1 MLGRGTQGQ
10 PALRPFLLFFL
21 SVLFAETPELHAVT
35 HPGAPLS
42 VPRAMFFA
50 GISPRL
56 PWVLLAFVMVAAAAS
71 LSIALA
77 LLHSKSRQLDAA
89 VKAARSGRGF
99 EIARVEVL
107 ESIARN
113 APLPESVERI
123 ALAIEKRL
131 VGSACLIALAS
142 SNRSVSTG
150 PVMVAP
156 SLPEEIQAK
165 ILPLLSSELGA
176 WEKNIADPKWQEKLL
191 RGLLD
196 ALQRSGLEFTEGN
209 QSAVPSPNGMP
220 AGRVVLFFKNSQTE
234 DSQIGNE
241 NLLVWASR
249 LVSLAI
255 EHCSMHER
263 LLHDARHDILTGLPN
278 RAVAEDRL
286 EQALARAQR
295 HKKVFA
301 VLCIDL
307 DGFKGINDELG
318 HQTGDEVLRV
328 IGGRLRSRIRHSDTL
343 ARVGGDEFWAII
355 EDCPVE
361 SAARVVAQSLI
372 TALETPVTVGAQ
384 QLHVSAS
391 IGITMY
397 PADAGTATELK
408 RQADQAMYRAKSLGG
423 RRISFASEVPDSGSK
438 TGMSISANAT

>member
-1 MLGRGTQGQ
+1 MLRRGTHGQ
-10 PALRPFLLFFL
+10 PALGPYLLFFL
-21 SVLFAETPELHAVT
+21 SVLFAATRELRGFT
-35 HPGAPLS
+35 QPGAPLS
-42 VPRAMFFA
+42 LPARALSA
-50 GISPRL
+50 WVSASL
-56 PWVLLAFVMVAAAAS
+56 PWVVPAIVVVAGAS

-89 VKAARSGRGF
+89 VKAARSSRAF

-123 ALAIEKRL
+123 ALAIERRL
-131 VGSACLIALAS
+131 PGTACLIVLAS
-142 SNRSVSTG
+142 PNSSMKTG
-150 PVMVAP
+150 PVIVAP
-156 SLPEEIQAK
+156 GLPEHVQAK
-165 ILPLLSSELGA
+165 ILSLLSAELGDS
-176 WEKNIADPKWQEKLL
+176 EKNIADPKGQDKLL

-196 ALQRSGLEFTEGN
+196 VLQRSGLEFTEGS
-209 QSAVPSPNGMP
+209 QSAVPSSNVMP
-220 AGRVVLFFKNSQTE
+220 AGRVVLFFKNPQAE
-234 DSQIGNE
+234 DLQIGNQS
-241 NLLVWASR
+241 LLVWASR
-249 LVSLAI
+249 FVALAI

-307 DGFKGINDELG
+307 DGFKGINDEFG

-361 SAARVVAQSLI
+361 SVARVVAQSLI
-372 TALETPVTVGAQ
+372 TALETPVTVVAQ

-397 PADAGTATELK
+397 PADADSATDLK
-408 RQADQAMYRAKSLGG
+408 HQADQAMYRAKSLGG
-423 RRISFASEVPDSGSK
+423 RRISFASEVLGSGPK
-438 TGMSISANAT
+438 TDMSMSANAT